1 MTNRWTAR
9 REGCFRSQSLD
20 NPMMNGSLKNGD
32 LAALRTRPTRRK
44 TSAYGAKRKIGRDL

>member
-1 MTNRWTAR
+1 MTNRWTAG

-32 LAALRTRPTRRK
+32 LAALRTRPTRPK